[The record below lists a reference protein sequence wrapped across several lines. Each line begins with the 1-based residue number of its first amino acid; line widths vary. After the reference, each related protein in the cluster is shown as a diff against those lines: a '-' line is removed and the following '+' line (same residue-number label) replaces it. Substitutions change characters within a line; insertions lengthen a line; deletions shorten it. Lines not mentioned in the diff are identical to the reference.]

1 MAATQVAPAGL
12 AGNIPSNRMD
22 QIVSESLPAV
32 QFLAKR
38 LAIRLPA
45 HVDKED
51 LVQVGL
57 IGLIQSASRFDPRR
71 GVQFETYANRRVQG
85 AMLDYLRSL
94 DWRPRSVRRR
104 GRRLAKACHSLQQ
117 RLGCCATA
125 EDLAAEIGITPPE
138 LHLWIQE
145 FSIQEAHMTPTLS
158 ESTAEEKTRDAI
170 ATIVDPK
177 DSPETLL
184 QKEQQAEMVKEA
196 IDRLP
201 DNERTVL
208 GLYYYEQLPMKKI
221 GELLGVKQA
230 RVSQLHRQALQ
241 RLRPRLQTALRSL
254 RARTLPAT
262 RNPRQAPPNPADSCR
277 VL

>member
-1 MAATQVAPAGL
+1 MAPTQAAPAGL
-12 AGNIPSNRMD
+12 AWNIPSNRMD
-22 QIVSESLPAV
+22 QIVSESLPSV
-32 QFLAKR
+32 RFLANR
-38 LAIRLPA
+38 LAFRLPA

-71 GVQFETYANRRVQG
+71 GVQFQTYANRRVQG

-94 DWRPRSVRRR
+94 DWKPRSVRRR
-104 GRRLAKACHSLQQ
+104 GRHLAKASHSFQQ
-117 RLGCCATA
+117 RMGCCATS
-125 EDLAAEIGITPPE
+125 EELAAEIGITPPE
-138 LHLWIQE
+138 LHLWIRE
-145 FSIQEAHMTPTLS
+145 FSIQEAPMSPTLS
-158 ESTAEEKTRDAI
+158 ENTAAEKTRDAI
-170 ATIVDPK
+170 ATMADPK

-184 QKEQQAEMVKEA
+184 QKEQQAMMVKEA

-201 DNERTVL
+201 GNERTVL

-254 RARTLPAT
+254 RAKALPAT
-262 RNPRQAPPNPADSCR
+262 RNSP
-277 VL
+277 